1 MYAVKAIYDG
11 ETFKPTQPIPVEGK
25 YEVIITFLEPVNE
38 DKKKNPSIIWEP
50 DPNKP
55 SILGILEGQMVV
67 PDDFNEPLDDLKEY
81 MY

>member
-11 ETFKPTQPIPVEGK
+11 VGFTAQQPIPVKGLH
-25 YEVIITFLEPVNE
+25 EVIITFLEPVQETKRMPRFLNA
-38 DKKKNPSIIWEP
+38 P
-50 DPNKP
+50 DPSKSDALGMWDGEA
-55 SILGILEGQMVV
+55 SI